1 MAALTRSKSVYSTQL
16 SGDETMK
23 DCVKIDV
30 QFNSDNTNKTSRCQ

>member
-1 MAALTRSKSVYSTQL
+1 MAVMTRSKSVYSTQL

-23 DCVKIDV
+23 DCVDV